1 MIARLL
7 SGWIVSVISALG
19 YPGVFFL
26 MAGESACLPIPSE
39 VVLPFAGYIAY
50 RGEFDLALV
59 TAVGTL
65 GQVLGAV
72 AAYYVGALGGRP
84 LVLRYGKYVLLDK
97 DHLDTAD
104 RWFARWGSKAIFVSR
119 LMPIVRTFIAFPA
132 GVARMGIK
140 RFVIYTLVGSLPWT
154 FALTFLGYK
163 LGPHWEDILKFFE
176 KMDVVVAALIVAG
189 IAYLV
194 IRARRSVLKR
204 QSGSQP

>member
-7 SGWIVSVISALG
+7 SDWIVSVISALG

-50 RGEFDLALV
+50 QGGFDLALV
-59 TAVGTL
+59 VGLGTL

-72 AAYYVGALGGRP
+72 AAYYVGAAGGRP

-97 DHLDTAD
+97 DHLEMAD
-104 RWFARWGSKAIFVSR
+104 RWFERWGSRAIFASR
-119 LMPIVRTFIAFPA
+119 LLPIVRTFIAFPA
-132 GVARMGIK
+132 GVARMEIK
-140 RFVIYTLVGSLPWT
+140 RFVVYTLVGSLPWT

-163 LGPHWEDILKFFE
+163 LGPHWENILKFFE
-176 KMDVVVAALIVAG
+176 KMDVVVAALIVAA
-189 IAYLV
+189 IVYLV
-194 IRARRSVLKR
+194 FKARKGFLKR
-204 QSGSQP
+204 EAGPRP